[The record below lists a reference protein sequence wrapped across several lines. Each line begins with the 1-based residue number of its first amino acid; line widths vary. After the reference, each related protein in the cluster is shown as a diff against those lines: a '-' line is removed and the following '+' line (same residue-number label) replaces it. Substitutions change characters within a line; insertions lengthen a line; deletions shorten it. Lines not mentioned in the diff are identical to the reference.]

1 MGEAAVDPDAFAAT
15 FDPMLLAAS
24 ARGPVSVFG
33 EMSSLLW
40 DQGLVAE
47 AIDLEDLCN
56 QCCRRHAFE
65 LLCAYPVAVIDGDA
79 NLGPAKRVCDQ
90 HSHAVTL
97 GEPRLAEPTNDT
109 ATQTFVPDPTA
120 LRSLRRFVGD
130 VLDGWGI
137 ARQRDD
143 AQLIASELGTNATR
157 HAASPFR
164 MTLTRGSKSI
174 ILAVRDASVGQP
186 QPRYPDHLDIGGR
199 GLVLVAKVADAW
211 GTTIEPDGKTIWAE
225 LTL

>member
-1 MGEAAVDPDAFAAT
+1 MADGAVDSDAFAAT
-15 FDPMLLAAS
+15 FDPMLVAAA

-40 DQGLVAE
+40 GQGLVAQ

-56 QCCRRHAFE
+56 QCCRRHDFE
-65 LLCAYPVAVIDGDA
+65 LLCAYPVAVIDGDE

-97 GEPRLAEPTNDT
+97 SEPRLVEPTNDT
-109 ATQTFVPDPTA
+109 VTHTFVPDPTA

-130 VLDGWGI
+130 VLDGWGLSE
-137 ARQRDD
+137 RRDD

-164 MTLTRGSKSI
+164 MTLTRRPTSI
-174 ILAVRDASVGQP
+174 TLAVRDASVDQP
-186 QPRYPDHLDIGGR
+186 QPRNPDHVEIGGR
-199 GLVLVAKVADAW
+199 GLVLVAEVADAW
-211 GTTIEPDGKTIWAE
+211 GTTAEPDGKTIWAE
-225 LTL
+225 LAL